1 MRENTNIDDI
11 ILEHTRMLE
20 NHEIR
25 IQNIEKILDSKRWA
39 KLQFIVSVFSG
50 GVVALITLILGRV
63 VIP

>member
-1 MRENTNIDDI
+1 MRENTNIDNI
-11 ILEHTRMLE
+11 ILEHTKMLE

-39 KLQFIVSVFSG
+39 KLQFIVSVLSG